1 MTETNTGVV
10 CESKPKKN
18 EVCVP
23 LARCC
28 LAADSLQSDTRL
40 LPQHPS
46 PMGQHCSAI
55 SPRSPVGTLVPLCF
69 FKSVKTAVTNIEF
82 RKTAYLIVILA
93 SLWGS
98 MNSYISKCLSC
109 NDHTAEATQPLFWL
123 SRSPGVKAIHPY
135 VGWTLLKAF
144 RMTRSIWC
152 PYLPL
157 FLKSEKVSSFFVLFR
172 WYLLL
177 AGTDWF
183 YLNIFPALFLI
194 YGKFQIYQRVICF
207 DLHLEHILIYLPCL
221 ELLNSLWTEV
231 SATYQAL
238 LHHAL
243 LHSCGLSS
251 PWKMQFPII
260 QLWKPQLRNNS
271 SFGSVMTQLHWPC
284 NSLLVCKKPNTFMWY
299 LNQLDLQLIS
309 RLQICSQRQQPYHG
323 CKSTLFIYY
332 NIIIIIIIIYC
343 CCYSRRKHYQA
354 KVSVSS

>member
-157 FLKSEKVSSFFVLFR
+157 FLKSEKVSSFFVLFH

-177 AGTDWF
+177 ADTDWF

-207 DLHLEHILIYLPCL
+207 DLHLEHILSSMPGAAQQ
-221 ELLNSLWTEV
+221 SLDRGLCHIPSP
-231 SATYQAL
+231 SAPRSA
-238 LHHAL
+238 
-243 LHSCGLSS
+243 
-251 PWKMQFPII
+251 
-260 QLWKPQLRNNS
+260 
-271 SFGSVMTQLHWPC
+271 
-284 NSLLVCKKPNTFMWY
+284 SLLRPVQPLKDAVPHHTALKATAEKQFQFWLSNDPIALT
-299 LNQLDLQLIS
+299 LQFIVSLSETQHFHVIS
-309 RLQICSQRQQPYHG
+309 
-323 CKSTLFIYY
+323 
-332 NIIIIIIIIYC
+332 
-343 CCYSRRKHYQA
+343 
-354 KVSVSS
+354 